1 MTDLLVFSLTAA
13 VNPTLVAAT
22 TTMLLFPS
30 AKRLMFGY
38 LLGAYLTSITIGLLI
53 VFVLDADGPLF
64 DAGQHTLSPAFDLTL
79 GLLALVLASVL
90 RSGRDERLRERRRRK
105 RADKEDPR
113 WLRELGK
120 GDPRIAFVVGALL
133 TLPGA
138 SYLAALHQ
146 VDVLDYGPV
155 ETVLLVVLVNLIMLT
170 LLELP
175 LLGFLFAP
183 EATQRRVDRVKD
195 WFRRHG
201 RRAAVGALTA
211 VGIALLVKATLAFL
225 AG

>member
-1 MTDLLVFSLTAA
+1 MTDLLFFSVTAA
-13 VNPTLVAAT
+13 VNPTLLVAS

-38 LLGAYLTSITIGLLI
+38 LLGAYLTSITLGLLI
-53 VFVLDADGPLF
+53 VFILDANGPLF
-64 DAGQHTLSPAFDLTL
+64 DSSQHTLSPAFDLTL
-79 GLLALVLASVL
+79 GLLALIVAYVLH
-90 RSGRDERLRERRRRK
+90 SGRHERMAQRRREK
-105 RADKEDPR
+105 RAGKEEPR

-120 GDPRIAFVVGALL
+120 GDPRISFAVGAAL

-146 VDVLDYGPV
+146 VDVLDYGAA
-155 ETVLLVVLVNLIMLT
+155 ETVLLIIGVNLVMLM

-183 EATQRRVDRVKD
+183 EATERRVERIKA
-195 WFRRHG
+195 WFSRNG
-201 RRAAVGALTA
+201 RRAAIAVLAAL
-211 VGIALLVKATLAFL
+211 GCALVVKAAISFL

>member
-1 MTDLLVFSLTAA
+1 MSDLLLFSLTAA
-13 VNPTLVAAT
+13 VNPTLVAAS

-30 AKRLMFGY
+30 AKRLMLGY
-38 LLGAYLTSITIGLLI
+38 LCGAYLTSITLGLLI

-64 DAGQHTLSPAFDLTL
+64 DTGQSTLSPALDLTL
-79 GLLALVLASVL
+79 GLLALIVAFVLH
-90 RSGRDERLRERRRRK
+90 SGRDERMRERRAAK
-105 RADKEDPR
+105 RAGKEDPR

-120 GDPRIAFVVGALL
+120 GDPRIAFAVGAAL

-155 ETVLLVVLVNLIMLT
+155 ETVLLVIGVNLVMML

-183 EATQRRVDRVKD
+183 EATQRRVDRIKA
-195 WFRRHG
+195 WFSRNG
-201 RRAAVGALTA
+201 RRAAIVVLATLGC
-211 VGIALLVKATLAFL
+211 ALLVKAALGFL

>member
-1 MTDLLVFSLTAA
+1 MTDLLFFSLTAA
-13 VNPTLVAAT
+13 VNPTLLVAS

-38 LLGAYLTSITIGLLI
+38 LLGAYLTSITLGLLI
-53 VFVLDADGPLF
+53 VFVLDANGPLF
-64 DAGQHTLSPAFDLTL
+64 DSSQHTLSPAFDLTL
-79 GLLALVLASVL
+79 GLLALIVAYVLH
-90 RSGRDERLRERRRRK
+90 SGRHERMAQRRREK
-105 RADKEDPR
+105 RAGKEEPR

-120 GDPRIAFVVGALL
+120 GDPRISFAVGAAL

-146 VDVLDYGPV
+146 VDVLDYGAA
-155 ETVLLVVLVNLIMLT
+155 ETVLMVIGVNLVMLM

-183 EATQRRVDRVKD
+183 EATEHRVERIKA
-195 WFRRHG
+195 WFSRNG
-201 RRAAVGALTA
+201 RRAAIAVLAAL
-211 VGIALLVKATLAFL
+211 GCALVVKAAIGFL

>member
-1 MTDLLVFSLTAA
+1 VTDLLFFSLTAA
-13 VNPTLVAAT
+13 VNPTLLVAS

-30 AKRLMFGY
+30 AKRLMLGY
-38 LLGAYLTSITIGLLI
+38 LFGAYMTSIALGLLI
-53 VFVLDADGPLF
+53 VFVLDANGPLF
-64 DAGQHTLSPAFDLTL
+64 DSSQRTLSPAFDLTL
-79 GLLALVLASVL
+79 GLLALIAAFVLH
-90 RSGRDERLRERRRRK
+90 SGRDERLAKRRREK
-105 RADKEDPR
+105 RAGKEDPR

-120 GDPRIAFVVGALL
+120 GDPRIAFVVGAAL

-146 VDVLDYGPV
+146 VDVLDYGAAA
-155 ETVLLVVLVNLIMLT
+155 TVLLVIGVNLIMLM

-183 EATQRRVDRVKD
+183 EATQRRIDAIKE
-195 WFRRHG
+195 WFRRNG
-201 RRAAVGALTA
+201 RRAAIAVLAAL
-211 VGIALLVKATLAFL
+211 GCALVIKAALGFL

>member
-1 MTDLLVFSLTAA
+1 MGDLLFFSLTAA
-13 VNPTLVAAT
+13 VNPTLVAAS

-30 AKRLMFGY
+30 AKRLMLGY
-38 LLGAYLTSITIGLLI
+38 LFGAYLTSITLGLLI

-64 DAGQHTLSPAFDLTL
+64 DSSQRALSPAFDLTL
-79 GLLALVLASVL
+79 GLLALIVAFVLH
-90 RSGRDERLRERRRRK
+90 SGRHERLAQRRREK
-105 RADKEDPR
+105 RAGKEDPR

-120 GDPRIAFVVGALL
+120 GDPRIAFAVGAAL

-146 VDVLDYGPV
+146 VDVLDYGAAA
-155 ETVLLVVLVNLIMLT
+155 TVLLVIGVNAIMLA

-183 EATQRRVDRVKD
+183 EATQRRVDRVKA
-195 WFRRHG
+195 WFRRNG
-201 RRAAVGALTA
+201 RRAAVTVLATLGCAL
-211 VGIALLVKATLAFL
+211 IVKAMLGFL